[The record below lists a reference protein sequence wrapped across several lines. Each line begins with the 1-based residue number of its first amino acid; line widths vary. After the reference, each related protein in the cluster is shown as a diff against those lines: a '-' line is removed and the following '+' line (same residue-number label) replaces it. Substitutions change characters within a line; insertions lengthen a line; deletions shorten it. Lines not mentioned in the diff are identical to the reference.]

1 MAGFDYTNET
11 FLNVTVKRS
20 GFDSEI
26 ILGKSILT
34 LNEFSAD
41 QWLFTKVLKRL
52 KQIVVN
58 DVQHQWTKAG
68 RYIRTRSFE
77 CGVSF
82 DQDCKK
88 ETTIFQPV
96 FPEHTWLLQYLCL
109 FRSP

>member
-1 MAGFDYTNET
+1 MVGFDCTNER

-26 ILGKSILT
+26 ILGKSSLT
-34 LNEFSAD
+34 FNEFSAD
-41 QWLFTKVLKRL
+41 QWLFTKVL

-58 DVQHQWTKAG
+58 DVQHQWTKAS

-82 DQDCKK
+82 DQDCEK
-88 ETTIFQPV
+88 ETTIFQTV

-109 FRSP
+109 FRSS